1 MLRMIF
7 VIWSK
12 PSLLSIDF
20 SLQNDA
26 VNVPWNENICG
37 SSSRKRSAS
46 IGSGLDLLLL
56 FVIRRVS
63 SFKSG
68 MLQRSPL
75 LCWKYNLQRWT
86 WSWPIAMESVV
97 NAHNPP
103 RVTLGRCWCFLS
115 AWNNVFW
122 SIGWI
127 MSRKWFPA
135 RARWLAVAPS

>member
-97 NAHNPP
+97 NAHNPS